1 MSKESTNEK
10 VFLPKPSV
18 FFCQSISRLR
28 ILLCSKT
35 MYWQKKDFP
44 YSRASH
50 WFLLTKEWI
59 QSLLRNFFSLSF
71 LLTKEFKV
79 YWKLFFIIYLK
90 CQKHFTWKLNLWR
103 FMLKFPSGFIFKF
116 HHVDIRTQVVINVKI
131 KILLKKMKNRLQI
144 TRLYVFLKLL
154 QYNNIK

>member
-1 MSKESTNEK
+1 MCKKVVGFLNFSLNFRFCHNVSKNMYIVLPFLIQNNQFYLFCQKRAATNEK
-10 VFLPKPSV
+10 VFLPKASV
-18 FFCQSISRLR
+18 FFGQSISRLR

-35 MYWQKKDFP
+35 MYWQKKDLP

-79 YWKLFFIIYLK
+79 YWKLFLLSMYLK
-90 CQKHFTWKLNLWR
+90 CQKHFTWK
-103 FMLKFPSGFIFKF
+103 
-116 HHVDIRTQVVINVKI
+116 
-131 KILLKKMKNRLQI
+131 
-144 TRLYVFLKLL
+144 
-154 QYNNIK
+154 